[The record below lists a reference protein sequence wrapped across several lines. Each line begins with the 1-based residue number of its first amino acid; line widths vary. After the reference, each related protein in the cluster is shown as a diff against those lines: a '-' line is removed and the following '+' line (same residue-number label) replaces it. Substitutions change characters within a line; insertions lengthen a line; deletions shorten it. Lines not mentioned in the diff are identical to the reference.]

1 MFIHWLKN
9 LSIVT
14 AAAFAFSGYAQAT
27 NVTLSYGETPILAV
41 VKRDAGVSDPS
52 EPFNFTDI
60 YDLYID
66 PDLTFT
72 LPFTF
77 QATAYDEPGY
87 HLAEETLTFGLYD
100 ASNTLLTGP
109 YLLSAGNS
117 YQLRVTGTADGFFG
131 GKYFL
136 ATNLTTPVP
145 EPDLGSMLLFGLT
158 IMGLVSLRK
167 PRSV

>member
-87 HLAEETLTFGLYD
+87 ALTAGTLTYGLYN
-100 ASNTLLTGP
+100 AANTLLTGP
-109 YLLSAGNS
+109 YFLSPGES
-117 YQLRVTGTADGFFG
+117 YQLRVSGTAEGFFG

-136 ATNLTTPVP
+136 STNVSTPVP
-145 EPDLGSMLLFGLT
+145 EPDLGLVMLAGLGMISVVT
-158 IMGLVSLRK
+158 LRK
-167 PRSV
+167 SKA

>member
-1 MFIHWLKN
+1 MFMHWLKK

-14 AAAFAFSGYAQAT
+14 AAAFVFSGYAQAT
-27 NVTLSYGETPILAV
+27 NVTLSYGETPVLAV
-41 VKRDAGVSDPS
+41 VKRDAGVSEPS

-77 QATAYDEPGY
+77 KATAYDELGY
-87 HLAEETLTFGLYD
+87 MLTPNTLSFGLYNSSD
-100 ASNTLLTGP
+100 NLLTGP
-109 YLLSAGNS
+109 YLLSPGES
-117 YQLRVTGTADGFFG
+117 YQLRVSGTAEGILG

-136 ATNLTTPVP
+136 STNVSTPVP
-145 EPDLGSMLLFGLT
+145 EPDLGLVMLAGLGMIGVVT
-158 IMGLVSLRK
+158 LRK
-167 PRSV
+167 SKA